1 MFSVYGVTGR
11 VFTGT
16 MEQLRHIDK
25 VHAIARMRRI
35 EPNEMELLP
44 ELQGDAIEPVNSAPM
59 PLLPSTA
66 LAAYAQTSQ
75 PDTPRQPLDRVGL
88 LMTQPAVTTRA
99 DTSLADAADLMAQ
112 HRIAQVPV
120 LDENARLVG
129 ILLRADLFRPGRVVA
144 PATPEAV
151 TPPDANDWA
160 VRMAQPVSG
169 TMWTPVASV
178 SSDTDIRR
186 VAQVLLD
193 TGLPGLPVVD
203 EGGTVAGFVSRTDIL
218 RAVATEP
225 PLDVWG

>member
-35 EPNEMELLP
+35 EPNDMELLP
-44 ELQGDAIEPVNSAPM
+44 ELQNPPVEPATSAPM

-66 LAAYAQTSQ
+66 VAAYAQTSQ

-99 DTSLADAADLMAQ
+99 DTSLAEAADLMAQ

-120 LDENARLVG
+120 LDANARLVG

-144 PATPEAV
+144 STPDAAV
-151 TPPDANDWA
+151 PLDANDWA

-203 EGGTVAGFVSRTDIL
+203 EGGTVIGFVSRTDIL

>member
-35 EPNEMELLP
+35 EPNDMELLP
-44 ELQGDAIEPVNSAPM
+44 ELPNAPVEPATSAPM

-66 LAAYAQTSQ
+66 VAAYAQTSQ

-99 DTSLADAADLMAQ
+99 DTSLAEAADLMAQ
-112 HRIAQVPV
+112 HRIAQLPV
-120 LDENARLVG
+120 LDANARLVG

-144 PATPEAV
+144 STPDAV
-151 TPPDANDWA
+151 EPLDANDWA

-203 EGGTVAGFVSRTDIL
+203 EGGTVIGFVSRTDIL